1 MLKEDIII
9 RILGKSMEF
18 LAQDQAVRL
27 KVIIETELYSY
38 DIQPNSTAI
47 VPHQGIPEKLMLF
60 LIAKKLEGLAYHSLT
75 TYSRH
80 LTKFSQSVHKK
91 IEDIDTMDIRM
102 YLAQCSQ
109 RGLKNSS
116 ILTEMNILRSFF
128 TWLENEDHISK
139 SPMRKI
145 KSIKKEQRVRK
156 SLSQEELE
164 NLRVA
169 CKSPR
174 EKAMVEFFYSTG
186 CRLDEVCKV
195 NKSDIDW
202 SQSKLQVIGKGDKE
216 RTVFL
221 NAKAKVHLKKYLASR
236 KDNNEALFVG
246 ERDPHDRLGRRAFQ
260 IDFNKLGKLAGI
272 IKSVHPHLLRHTTAT
287 IAVNNGA
294 SLQSVQKMLGHSNPS
309 TTLIYA
315 DLNIEEVQM
324 SHKRCVS

>member
-27 KVIIETELYSY
+27 RTIIEEELYNF

-47 VPHQGIPEKLMLF
+47 VPYEGVSEKLMLF
-60 LIAKKLEGLAYHSLT
+60 LIAKKLEGLAQHSLKS
-75 TYSRH
+75 YSRQ
-80 LTKFSQSVHKK
+80 LTKFSKSVHKK
-91 IEDIDTMDIRM
+91 LEEIDTMDIRM
-102 YLAQCSQ
+102 YLIQCTQ

-116 ILTEMNILRSFF
+116 ILTEMNVLRSFF
-128 TWLENEDHISK
+128 SWLENEDYIAK

-145 KSIKKEQRVRK
+145 KSIKKENRIRK
-156 SLSQEELE
+156 SLTQEELE
-164 NLRVA
+164 NLRLS
-169 CKSPR
+169 CKTLR
-174 EKAMVEFFYSTG
+174 EKSMLEFFYSTG
-186 CRLDEVCKV
+186 CRLDEVSKLNKV
-195 NKSDIDW
+195 DIDW
-202 SQSKLQVIGKGDKE
+202 SQGCLQVIGKGDKE

-236 KDNNEALFVG
+236 KDNNEALFVSA
-246 ERDPHDRLGRRAFQ
+246 RDPHSRLGHRAFQ

-272 IKSVHPHLLRHTTAT
+272 TKSVHPHLLRHTTAT